1 MGHCSSEKKV
11 ERFVN
16 YWVLEVIELG
26 VIVFKLSLC

>member
-1 MGHCSSEKKV
+1 MGHCSSEKV

-26 VIVFKLSLC
+26 LIVFKLSLR